1 MIPVLILA
9 FLRKNQLEKI
19 IRTAY
24 SQQIHKIYV
33 SIDGP
38 RTVEDGKIQQEI
50 IEMIDSL
57 RRDLQIQIIA
67 RHLNENCGAGAAVI
81 SGIDWF
87 FDQEKKGIIFE
98 DDLSPEPGF
107 FSAAKTFLDRNDLEP
122 NILMFSGTNFFETK
136 LEKVQLLRYPV
147 VWGWGTTQEK
157 WKLMRELILSPVEN
171 LSFNKLGSEYFY
183 WKTGKKRALLGRTK
197 VWDVP
202 LAGAMFNGNFYCAIP
217 PTNMIKNIGHD
228 SFASNTQREQWP
240 LNLPTEDRNLD
251 FETITITEENRDQL
265 EREMRKKVF
274 NFGCRYALS
283 SLFWNFFDFLRWR
296 KTVNIGLSKRVSSI
310 TWKTV

>member
-19 IRTAY
+19 IRIAY
-24 SQQIHKIYV
+24 SQQIHKIYI

-38 RTVEDGKIQQEI
+38 RTVEDEKIQEEI
-50 IEMIDSL
+50 IEMINSL
-57 RRDLQIQIIA
+57 RKELPVQIIA
-67 RHLNENCGAGAAVI
+67 RHLNENYGAGAAVI

-98 DDLSPEPGF
+98 DDLTPEPGF
-107 FSAAKTFLDRNDLEP
+107 FSATKNFLDRNDIESK
-122 NILMFSGTNFFETK
+122 ILMFSGTNFFETK
-136 LEKVQLLRYPV
+136 LEEVQLLRYPV

-157 WKLMRELILSPVEN
+157 WRLMRGLIFSPVEE
-171 LSFNKLGSEYFY
+171 LSLNKLGSEYFY
-183 WKTGKKRALLGRTK
+183 WKIGKKRALLGRTK

-202 LAGAMFNGNFYCAIP
+202 LAGAMFNGDFYCAIA

-228 SFASNTQREQWP
+228 GFASNTQKERWP
-240 LNLPTEDRNLD
+240 LNLPTEDRSLD
-251 FETITITEENRDQL
+251 FETISITNENQERL

-274 NFGCRYALS
+274 DFSCKYFLS
-283 SLFWNFFDFLRWR
+283 SFFWNFFDFLRWR
-296 KTVNIGLSKRVSSI
+296 KIVSISLSKRVASI
-310 TWKTV
+310 RWETV